1 MINPFL
7 KIIMGL
13 MALIIVVLGFC
24 LLGQGMTL
32 SNAHK
37 ALKHERAVKA
47 LEHERAVK
55 AILARQVVI
64 EREAVKVETVTRKV
78 YIKSKEVQNA
88 IDKAPNCDA
97 VVSVWRYGI
106 ERLRSEAS
114 SEAGIDTAEKSD

>member
-1 MINPFL
+1 
-7 KIIMGL
+7 
-13 MALIIVVLGFC
+13 
-24 LLGQGMTL
+24 MTL
-32 SNAHK
+32 SNAH
-37 ALKHERAVKA
+37 KA

-64 EREAVKVETVTRKV
+64 EREAVKVETVMRKV
-78 YIKSKEVQNA
+78 YIKSREVQNA

-97 VVSVWRYGI
+97 VVSVWRDGI